1 MSSVRSCFI
10 SFLLLL
16 FLAACAPQPTP
27 APTPHTAYV
36 GTTPAY
42 ADWLEKRVTT
52 YWQDQPSNGVIPLIY
67 PLEAALEAVE
77 QDELELLVSAAQ
89 PPEGWF
95 ATPLLLDGIA
105 ILVHPDVPIR
115 DLNMPQLSDIFLG
128 RMENWTSLEGE
139 DRKIQP
145 IIPLPGD
152 ETRTSFQ
159 DEVLNGARYT
169 SNALLAPN
177 PMAALEMVASKP
189 GSITF
194 LPWTAIPTDRTTLRV
209 EGVQLTAR
217 NIETGRYPL
226 TLQLLAFAPEEPR
239 GTMREFLGW
248 LQATLLSESQ

>member
-1 MSSVRSCFI
+1 
-10 SFLLLL
+10 
-16 FLAACAPQPTP
+16 
-27 APTPHTAYV
+27 
-36 GTTPAY
+36 
-42 ADWLEKRVTT
+42 
-52 YWQDQPSNGVIPLIY
+52 
-67 PLEAALEAVE
+67 
-77 QDELELLVSAAQ
+77 
-89 PPEGWF
+89 
-95 ATPLLLDGIA
+95 
-105 ILVHPDVPIR
+105 
-115 DLNMPQLSDIFLG
+115 
-128 RMENWTSLEGE
+128 
-139 DRKIQP
+139 
-145 IIPLPGD
+145 
-152 ETRTSFQ
+152 
-159 DEVLNGARYT
+159 LNGARYT